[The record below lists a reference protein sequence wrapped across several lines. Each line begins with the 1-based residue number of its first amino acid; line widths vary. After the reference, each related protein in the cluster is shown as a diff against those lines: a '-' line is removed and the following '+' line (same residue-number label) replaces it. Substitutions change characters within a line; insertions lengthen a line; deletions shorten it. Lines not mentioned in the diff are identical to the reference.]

1 MEDKL
6 SDIQIGFRE
15 LASDI
20 EYRFASLERD
30 TAYSFT
36 VESLSQKVFE
46 LENTII
52 DLKEELEQQI
62 NDAIGD

>member
-1 MEDKL
+1 MRDEL

-20 EYRFASLERD
+20 EYRFESLERD
-30 TAYSFT
+30 KAYSFT
-36 VESLSQKVFE
+36 VEQLSQKVFE

>member
-20 EYRFASLERD
+20 EYRFEGLDRD
-30 TAYSFT
+30 KAWSFT
-36 VESLSQKVFE
+36 VESLSDRVSE
-46 LENTII
+46 LEQIVS
-52 DLKEELEQQI
+52 DLKEELQKIKEVAWV
-62 NDAIGD
+62 N